1 MFFKLARNSLLN
13 RRGTVLLTVL
23 SITISIL
30 VLLGVDHIRHEA
42 KRNFSQTVSGVDLI
56 VGARTGQ
63 VNLLLYSVFHI
74 GNATNNIDWRSY
86 QHVANDPNVAWT
98 IPIALGDSHRGFR
111 VLGTSADFFRH
122 FRYGQQTTLVF
133 ADGKPF
139 AQLLDVVIG
148 AQVAAQLGYRVG
160 DKIVLAHGLGSTS
173 FSKHDD
179 MPFTV
184 SGILQPTGTP
194 LDRTLQ
200 VSLEAI
206 EAIHLG
212 WQDGVRMPGRQPD
225 ATTLAQQDL
234 TPRSI
239 TAFMVGL
246 NSKIATFR
254 LQRSINDYRGEPLL
268 AILPGVVLTELWGT
282 LAFVENTLQIIAW
295 LVLAASLLGMCTML
309 LASMQERQR
318 EFATLRAIGAGPA
331 FIWLA
336 IELEILLMVATGMA
350 LALVLLGGGILA
362 LQGFISAHW
371 GVFISADLLHP
382 HTGLLLGAILLGAL
396 VLGCI
401 PALRASLLAL
411 HGKLRPG

>member
-1 MFFKLARNSLLN
+1 MFFKLARNSLFH

-23 SITISIL
+23 SITLSIL
-30 VLLGVDHIRHEA
+30 VLLAVDHIRHEA

-74 GNATNNIDWRSY
+74 GNATHNIDWRSY
-86 QHVANDPNVAWT
+86 QHVASDPHVAWT

-111 VLGTSADFFRH
+111 VVGTSADFFRH
-122 FRYGQQTTLVF
+122 FRYGQQTALAF
-133 ADGKPF
+133 SDGKPF
-139 AQLLDVVIG
+139 AQLLEVVIG

-160 DKIVLAHGLGSTS
+160 DRIVLAHGLGSTS
-173 FSKHDD
+173 FSRHDD
-179 MPFTV
+179 MPFTI

-212 WQDGVRMPGRQPD
+212 WQDGVRVPGHLPE
-225 ATTLAQQDL
+225 TTSLAQQDL

-246 NSKIATFR
+246 KSKMTTFR
-254 LQRSINDYRGEPLL
+254 LQRSINAYPGEPLL

-282 LAFVENTLQIIAW
+282 LAMVENTLQIVAW
-295 LVLAASLLGMCTML
+295 LVLVASLLGMCTML

-318 EFATLRAIGAGPA
+318 EFAILRAIGAGPG
-331 FIWLA
+331 FVWLA
-336 IELEILLMVATGMA
+336 IELEILLMVITGMV
-350 LALVLLGGGILA
+350 LALVLLSGGILA
-362 LQGFISAHW
+362 LQGFISAQW

-382 HTGLLLGAILLGAL
+382 HTGLLLGAILVGSL

>member
-23 SITISIL
+23 SIAVSIL

-74 GNATNNIDWRSY
+74 GNATHNIGWRSY
-86 QHVANDPNVAWT
+86 QHVASDPNVAWT

-122 FRYGQQTTLVF
+122 FRYGQQTALTF
-133 ADGKPF
+133 SDGKPF
-139 AQLLDVVIG
+139 AQLLEVVIG

-160 DKIVLAHGLGSTS
+160 DRIVLAHGLGSTS

-212 WQDGVRMPGRQPD
+212 WQDGVRVPGQQPD
-225 ATTLAQQDL
+225 AATLAQQDL

-246 NSKIATFR
+246 KSKMATFR
-254 LQRSINDYRGEPLL
+254 LQRSINEYPGEPLL

-282 LAFVENTLQIIAW
+282 LAVVENTLQIVAG
-295 LVLAASLLGMCTML
+295 LVLVASLLGMCTML

-318 EFATLRAIGAGPA
+318 EFAILRAIGAGPG

-336 IELEILLMVATGMA
+336 IELEILLMVITGMV
-350 LALVLLGGGILA
+350 LAVLLLGGGILA
-362 LQGFISAHW
+362 LQGFISAQW

-382 HTGLLLGAILLGAL
+382 HTGLLLLSILLGAL
-396 VLGCI
+396 LLGCI